1 VIIIT
6 ILALFI
12 SDVTRFE
19 EALLFYLH
27 TGEIKFVPFGS
38 RKKKSLASDKST
50 VKAEIA
56 PEASPKSI
64 YQLADKAR
72 NLDSMLRTAE

>member
-12 SDVTRFE
+12 SDMTRFK
-19 EALLFYLH
+19 ALLFYLH

-38 RKKKSLASDKST
+38 RKKQLLASDKT
-50 VKAEIA
+50 TIKAEIA
-56 PEASPKSI
+56 PKASPKSI
-64 YQLADKAR
+64 DQLADKAY
-72 NLDSMLRTAE
+72 NLDSILRTAK